1 MVLEESS
8 LELVSIISK
17 LDFSLFHRIFLGE
30 VQVHFS
36 DRGIFLVVVADR
48 VVERQLLIAQCLECN
63 GF

>member
-36 DRGIFLVVVADR
+36 DRDIFLVVVVDR
-48 VVERQLLIAQCLECN
+48 VVERQFLIDHFLKFN
-63 GF
+63 DF